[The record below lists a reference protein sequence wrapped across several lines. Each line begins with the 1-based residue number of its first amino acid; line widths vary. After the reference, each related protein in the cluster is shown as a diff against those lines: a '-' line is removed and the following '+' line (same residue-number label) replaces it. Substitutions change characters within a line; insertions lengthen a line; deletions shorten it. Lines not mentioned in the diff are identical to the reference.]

1 MDRKLAMT
9 SGRSLL
15 ATTTRAAAAP
25 VFALLFVAGCG
36 GDDTTG
42 PGDDDTGPSVSIS
55 SPSDGAAFVEG
66 STVVFEGTAED
77 DEDGTLSGDAYTWE
91 SDRDGEL
98 NTGPTFATDALS
110 VGTHTVTLTATD
122 DAGNSGSASVD
133 VTVEENEPP
142 SASIESPPD
151 DTVYGEGA
159 PVDLEGSATD
169 PQSGDLTGSALTWSS
184 DRDGTIGTG
193 EQDTTFELSAATHV
207 IELVAR
213 DPQGLADTV
222 TVSITVEE
230 NGQPTAAIDAPA
242 DGAAFEEGQSIT
254 FEGSG
259 SDPEDGQLTGSSLEW
274 TSDVDG
280 AFGPGETVTTS
291 SLSAG
296 THTIVLTATDSRS
309 APASDTV
316 EIDVNGD
323 PEASIAQPSTESIFA
338 EGDAVTLEGSASDP
352 TEGSLSG
359 ASLEWSSDRDGTLG
373 TGSTV
378 TTSSLSGGPHTIT
391 LTATDS
397 DGNTGSA
404 SVPILVESPG
414 FDIRLRFVDE
424 FSESERA
431 TIEAAVEPWEAAITG
446 DVSPV
451 FLSTSLAED
460 CGLAKRG
467 VDDLAIGV
475 EIDDLQGNALAQA
488 GPRAARV
495 DASGDFT
502 TPICGIVT
510 IDSESLDDP
519 QLERIVVHEVGH
531 VLGIGID
538 PLVGWGSNTT
548 DLSTFD
554 PSFEGPAAESAFDG
568 LGGEAHLSNG
578 VPLANQ
584 GGGGTAGAH
593 WREGNLENELM
604 TGFINSGVDNPL
616 SRLSLAAL
624 EDIGYEVDLA
634 QADSYELPM
643 PQIAIWEAEAD
654 ATLSRPA
661 SSGENFGVPPGSPLD
676 SAIVAGANNG
686 TWTADPD
693 GERFTGLLRLD
704 AASSL
709 PAGVTVDAV
718 RLVLQVADVDSE
730 SPGKDIE
737 VVPVTDAW
745 DEGTVAWDSNLG
757 FGTSVRTFPHDSAS
771 GALELSSSA
780 LTDLATDWA
789 DGMTANHGVAFRAPD
804 AGADPNFSIGFVSR
818 HLLAPLTHPRI
829 EVVAGTGAAVGPAL
843 RRAGEPIPLGDDVR
857 KGKIYGVDRSGQVMR
872 VVEIR

>member
-1 MDRKLAMT
+1 MT
-9 SGRSLL
+9 PGRSLPESATRRIVGASL
-15 ATTTRAAAAP
+15 A
-25 VFALLFVAGCG
+25 VLLTAGCG

-42 PGDDDTGPSVSIS
+42 PGSDTGAPSVSIT
-55 SPSDGAAFVEG
+55 SPSDGATFVEG
-66 STVVFEGTAED
+66 GTVVFEGTAED

-91 SDRDGEL
+91 SDRDGVL

-110 VGTHTVTLTATD
+110 AGAHTITLTATD
-122 DAGNSGSASVD
+122 DAGNSGSSSVD
-133 VTVEENEPP
+133 ITVEENDPP
-142 SASIESPPD
+142 SASIASPTD

-193 EQDTTFELSAATHV
+193 ERVTTFDLSVATHTL
-207 IELVAR
+207 ELVAE
-213 DPQGLADTV
+213 DPQGLADTA

-230 NGQPTAAIDAPA
+230 NGQPTATIDAPS
-242 DGAAFEEGQSIT
+242 DGAAFEEGQSVT

-259 SDPEDGQLTGSSLEW
+259 SDPEDGQLTGGSLEW
-274 TSDVDG
+274 SSDID
-280 AFGPGETVTTS
+280 ARFGSGETVTTS

-309 APASDTV
+309 APTSDSIQ
-316 EIDVNGD
+316 IDVNGD
-323 PEASIAQPSTESIFA
+323 PEASISRPSAESIFD

-373 TGSTV
+373 TGGTV

-404 SVPILVESPG
+404 SVRILVESPG
-414 FDIRLRFVDE
+414 FDVRLRFVDD
-424 FSESERA
+424 FSESEQA
-431 TIEAAVEPWEAAITG
+431 TIEAAVGPWEAAITG
-446 DVSPV
+446 DLAPFFPSAQNADDC
-451 FLSTSLAED
+451 ST
-460 CGLAKRG
+460 GTHG
-467 VDDLAIGV
+467 
-475 EIDDLQGNALAQA
+475 IDDLVVVVFLEDIDGEGGVLAQA
-488 GPRAARV
+488 APCLARV
-495 DASGDFT
+495 NSSGEFT
-502 TPICGIVT
+502 TAISGRVFV
-510 IDSESLDDP
+510 DRADLDNP
-519 QLERIVVHEVGH
+519 QLEEIATHEVGH
-531 VLGIGID
+531 VLGIGVGG
-538 PLVGWGSNTT
+538 LVGWGSNTV
-548 DLSTFD
+548 DLGTFD
-554 PSFEGPAAESAFDG
+554 PSFTGPAAESAFDD

-593 WREGNLENELM
+593 WREDNLQTELM

-624 EDIGYEVDLA
+624 DDIGYDVDLS
-634 QADSYELPM
+634 QADSYTLPM
-643 PQIAIWEAEAD
+643 PQTAVWEAEAD

-676 SAIVAGANNG
+676 TAIVAGANNG
-686 TWTADPD
+686 TWTEDPD

-709 PAGVTVDAV
+709 PTGVTVDTV
-718 RLVLQVADVDSE
+718 SLLLQVADVDSE

-737 VVPVTDAW
+737 VVPVTDPW
-745 DEGTVAWDSNLG
+745 DEGTVTWDARPG
-757 FGTSVRTFPHDSAS
+757 FGTSVRTFPHDSVDS

-780 LTDLATDWA
+780 LTDLAVDWA
-789 DGMTANHGVAFRAPD
+789 DGTTPNHGMAFRAPD
-804 AGADPNFSIGFVSR
+804 AGADPNFSVGFVSR
-818 HLLAPLTHPRI
+818 HLLPPLTRPRI
-829 EVVAGTGAAVGPAL
+829 EVVAGTGGAVGPAL
-843 RRAGEPIPLGDDVR
+843 RTAGEPVPLGDDVR
-857 KGKIYGVDRSGQVMR
+857 KGRIYGLDRTGQVVR